1 MNRNLDLRSRGHSQ
15 IGKLISFA
23 ILLVVI
29 GSIIGCNPLS
39 SSGTEGPQITI
50 QNVNAYRDQVTQ
62 LPVVT
67 MDYTVKYPS
76 DLYAQTLPSVPTLTC
91 TMEQKQLTQVRTFTG
106 APVSITGLS
115 SAPQSGQV
123 SILVPED
130 GKSIAGSFSVIC
142 TLASYRT
149 LGTSNEA
156 YVEVP
161 ELPDPLGEKSYN
173 ISGDWR
179 LTWNW
184 TVTTVSFVGT
194 VTGGP
199 DQWNFQGI
207 LEGGGSFSWRPPKGS
222 ATAECTLTGRPS
234 TQGSTAQLNCTA
246 TFPDQQTW
254 TGQSDGP
261 LEDYFTSTGKW
272 KFQYRGSGD
281 GTGGDGRPAHI
292 GQLYLIPEEN

>member
-15 IGKLISFA
+15 IGKLSSFA
-23 ILLVVI
+23 IVIVVI

-39 SSGTEGPQITI
+39 SSGTRGPQITI
-50 QNVNAYRDQVTQ
+50 QNVNAYRDQMTQ
-62 LPVVT
+62 FPVVT

-76 DLYAQTLPSVPTLTC
+76 DLYAQTLVSVPTLTC

-106 APVSITGLS
+106 APVSITGSS

-142 TLASYRT
+142 TLASDRT

-161 ELPDPLGEKSYN
+161 EPPDPLVEKSYV
-173 ISGDWR
+173 ISGDWK
-179 LTWNW
+179 LTWTW
-184 TVTTVSFVGT
+184 TVTTVFFVGT

-199 DQWNFQGI
+199 DQWNFQGS
-207 LEGGGSFSWRPPKGS
+207 LEGGGSSSWRPPKGS
-222 ATAECTLTGRPS
+222 GTAKCTLTGRPS
-234 TQGSTAQLNCTA
+234 TPGSAGQMSCDVTWT
-246 TFPDQQTW
+246 DQQNW
-254 TGQSDGP
+254 TGKSDGTIA
-261 LEDYFTSTGKW
+261 DYFTSASKW
-272 KFQYRGSGD
+272 
-281 GTGGDGRPAHI
+281 
-292 GQLYLIPEEN
+292 